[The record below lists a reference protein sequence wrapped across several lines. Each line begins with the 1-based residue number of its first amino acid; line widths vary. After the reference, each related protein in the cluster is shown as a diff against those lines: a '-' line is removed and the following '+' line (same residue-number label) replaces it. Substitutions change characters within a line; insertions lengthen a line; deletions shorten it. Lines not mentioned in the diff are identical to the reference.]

1 MKIRITFECDDD
13 LRRAVAH
20 HYGHEGEASYED
32 MKAWFRNYGEGCN
45 DDVLCDWEADSEG

>member
-20 HYGHEGEASYED
+20 HYGDEGMASYED
-32 MKAWFRNYGEGCN
+32 MKQWFLENGYSCN
-45 DDVLCDWEADSEG
+45 ADLLFDWGADSEG